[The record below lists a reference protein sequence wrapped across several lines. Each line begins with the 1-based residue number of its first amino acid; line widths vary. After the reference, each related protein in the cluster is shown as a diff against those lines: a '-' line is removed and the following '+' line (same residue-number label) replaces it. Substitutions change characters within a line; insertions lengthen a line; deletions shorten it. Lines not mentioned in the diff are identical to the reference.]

1 MCTTGN
7 IRVNGSVVYLYVNH
21 VWYHFDSA
29 QRPLGAGAMGTVYL
43 GRNCADHRDLVA
55 VKQVNPAYARLQ
67 PIRDRARLEASLAFR
82 HRNLV
87 EMIGCCEEGG
97 LAGPMF
103 IVSRLVQG
111 VTIDRYVEKTFAGHP
126 DRINRII
133 KCMFPVLD
141 ALDYIHSKGIIHLDI
156 KPSNIMVENG
166 SNIRLMDLGI
176 AYTHARPGASSAGLL
191 GTPGYAAP
199 EQYLKP
205 GQTSLPFEPAT
216 DIYQTGATLY
226 ELIGGSK
233 PYADDPDTLS
243 RLPGVPHHM
252 MKVIARALE
261 KEQGD
266 RYSTARQFS
275 VALRD
280 AMNRK
285 PSLWERLFNNKSDK

>member
-1 MCTTGN
+1 MGTTGN
-7 IRVNGSVVYLYVNH
+7 IRVRGSEVYLYVNH
-21 VWYHFDSA
+21 AWYHFDSS

-55 VKQVNPAYARLQ
+55 VKQVNPAYSRLQ

-111 VTIDRYVEKTFAGHP
+111 VTIDRYVEQTFAGRP
-126 DRINRII
+126 DRVSRIV
-133 KCMFPVLD
+133 KCMLPVLD

-176 AYTHARPGASSAGLL
+176 AYTQARPGTSSAGLL

-199 EQYLKP
+199 EQYLRP

-216 DIYQTGATLY
+216 DIYQLGATLY
-226 ELIGGSK
+226 ELIGGVK
-233 PYADDPDTLS
+233 PYADDPDRLAP
-243 RLPGVPHHM
+243 LPGVPRHM
-252 MKVIARALE
+252 MRVIARALE
-261 KEQGD
+261 PEQTD
-266 RYSTARQFS
+266 RYASARQLTN
-275 VALRD
+275 ALREALD
-280 AMNRK
+280 HK
-285 PSLWERLFNNKSDK
+285 PSLWERIFK